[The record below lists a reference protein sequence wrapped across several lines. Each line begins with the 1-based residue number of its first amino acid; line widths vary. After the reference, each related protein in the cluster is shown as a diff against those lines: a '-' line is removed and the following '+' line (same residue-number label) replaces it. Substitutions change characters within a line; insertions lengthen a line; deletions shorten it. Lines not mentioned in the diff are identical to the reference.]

1 MKIESG
7 QTYVNRLGV
16 ELEITGSAGRT
27 YRVLSSDIWSAVRR
41 NDLFGAEWLVTEK
54 SLTDAEYTLK
64 EVSE

>member
-16 ELEITGSAGRT
+16 ELEIICSAGRSH
-27 YRVLSSDIWSAVRR
+27 RVLSSDIWCAVIR